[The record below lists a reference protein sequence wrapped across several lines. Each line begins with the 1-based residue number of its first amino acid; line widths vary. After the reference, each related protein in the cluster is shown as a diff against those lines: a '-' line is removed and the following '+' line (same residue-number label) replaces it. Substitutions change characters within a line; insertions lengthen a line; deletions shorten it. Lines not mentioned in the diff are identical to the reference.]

1 MAEEGLTLESACWRS
16 WPAPR
21 LNLIIH
27 IPTFKSISESTKR
40 SLIILGDIH
49 SGKDINIGRMNNR
62 LDIRF
67 RNQSRKWKITR
78 CGATEWYIWSV
89 IVSMCL
95 QVHIRQLKPTQQKSA
110 SNTNRQILRNQW
122 LYHLMHNMQWA
133 AVGQFVGKL
142 KRLPNW
148 AIAQFV
154 ALPKNR
160 MDWRKRVQK

>member
-27 IPTFKSISESTKR
+27 IPTFKSISKSTKR

-62 LDIRF
+62 LNIRF

-78 CGATEWYIWSV
+78 CGATECYRRSV
-89 IVSMCL
+89 IVSAY
-95 QVHIRQLKPTQQKSA
+95 I
-110 SNTNRQILRNQW
+110 
-122 LYHLMHNMQWA
+122 
-133 AVGQFVGKL
+133 
-142 KRLPNW
+142 
-148 AIAQFV
+148 
-154 ALPKNR
+154 
-160 MDWRKRVQK
+160 

>member
-1 MAEEGLTLESACWRS
+1 MAKEGLTLESACWRS

-95 QVHIRQLKPTQQKSA
+95 
-110 SNTNRQILRNQW
+110 
-122 LYHLMHNMQWA
+122 
-133 AVGQFVGKL
+133 
-142 KRLPNW
+142 
-148 AIAQFV
+148 
-154 ALPKNR
+154 
-160 MDWRKRVQK
+160 